1 MVKIPKKRKK
11 KLKQIRQILDNGK
24 TQILTIENGMV
35 VKKKTLRRRTK
46 TTNIFDPKMKVNL
59 L

>member
-1 MVKIPKKRKK
+1 LPRKKAK

-35 VKKKTLRRRTK
+35 VKKKTVRQRK
-46 TTNIFDPKMKVNL
+46 KSSMNVFDPNVKVDL
-59 L
+59 F